1 MSLMALGLNHASA
14 PLDLRGRF
22 AFPVERLA
30 PSLQALRGHLAAVQS
45 PASGLT
51 ILSTC
56 NRTELYLGLA
66 PEVEPAPELLQPV
79 ITWLAEQGGSS
90 PQALCEHSYL
100 LQGEAVARHAF
111 RVASGLDSMVLGE
124 PQILGQLKQAVR
136 EADDVGVLGPTL
148 QQLFQRSFSV
158 AKAVRTGTEIG
169 AHAVSMAAA
178 ALRLAQ
184 QLFGDLS
191 QRRVLFVGA
200 GEMIELVA
208 THFAARA
215 PRQMAVANRS
225 AERGEALAQRL
236 GAQVLPLLGLDQRL
250 GEFDIVISCTASS
263 LPLIGLGA
271 VQRARVA
278 RKREPMLMID
288 LAVPRDIEA
297 DVGKLEDVYLYTV
310 DDLAQRVQQGG
321 ERRQAAVQQA
331 EALVDAGVHRFSQ
344 WLEQRCSVPL
354 IQQLRQRSD
363 HWRQIE
369 LERARRSLARGEDV
383 EQVLEQLA
391 GSLSAKLLHG
401 TLAGLHA
408 SRGTEHRDWAAAARR
423 CFLHEGSGERH

>member
-22 AFPVERLA
+22 AIPLDRLSQ
-30 PSLQALRGHLAAVQS
+30 SLKALREHLAALQS

-56 NRTELYLGLA
+56 NRTELYMGLA
-66 PEVEPAPELLQPV
+66 PDVAPSPELMRPV
-79 ITWLAEQGGSS
+79 LGWLAEQGQSS
-90 PQALCEHSYL
+90 PELLGAHSYL
-100 LQGEAVARHAF
+100 LEGEAVARHAF

-136 EADDVGVLGPTL
+136 EADGVGALGPTL
-148 QQLFQRSFSV
+148 QQMFQRSFAV
-158 AKAVRTGTEIG
+158 AKAVRSSTEIG

-191 QRRVLFVGA
+191 NRRVLFVGA

-215 PRQMAVANRS
+215 PRQMVVANRS
-225 AERGEALAQRL
+225 ADRGQALASRI
-236 GAQVLPLLGLDQRL
+236 GAETTPLLGLDQRL
-250 GEFDIVISCTASS
+250 AEFDVVISCTASS

-271 VQRARVA
+271 VKRALKA

-297 DVGKLEDVYLYTV
+297 EVGQLDDVFLYTV
-310 DDLAQRVQQGG
+310 DDLAHCVQQGG
-321 ERRQAAVQQA
+321 ERRRAAVQQA
-331 EALVDAGVHRFSQ
+331 EALVDDGVLRFNQ
-344 WLEQRCSVPL
+344 WLEQRQTVPL
-354 IQQLRQRSD
+354 ILQLRERSEG
-363 HWRQIE
+363 WRQAE
-369 LERARRSLARGEDV
+369 LERARRALARGDGI
-383 EQVLEQLA
+383 EQVMEQLA
-391 GSLSAKLLHG
+391 SNLSAKLLHG

-408 SRGTEHRDWAAAARR
+408 SSGDEHREWAGAARR
-423 CFLHEGSGERH
+423 CFLNESACQRP

>member
-30 PSLQALRGHLAAVQS
+30 PSLQALRGHLASVQS

-56 NRTELYLGLA
+56 NRTELYVGLA
-66 PEVEPAPELLQPV
+66 PEAAPEPALLLPV
-79 ITWLAEQGGSS
+79 IHWLAEQGGTS
-90 PQALCEHSYL
+90 PQALREHSYL

-124 PQILGQLKQAVR
+124 PQILGQLKTAVR
-136 EADDVGVLGPTL
+136 EADDVGVLGTTL

-158 AKAVRTGTEIG
+158 AKAVRSGTEIG

-178 ALRLAQ
+178 VLRLAQ

-208 THFAARA
+208 THFTARA
-215 PRQMAVANRS
+215 PRAMAVANRS
-225 AERGEALAQRL
+225 VERGEALAGRL
-236 GAQVLPLLGLDQRL
+236 GAELLPLVGLDRRL
-250 GEFDIVISCTASS
+250 AEFDIVVSCTASS

-271 VQRARVA
+271 VQRARAA

-297 DVGKLEDVYLYTV
+297 DVGRLEDVYLYTV
-310 DDLAQRVQQGG
+310 DDLLQRVQQGG
-321 ERRQAAVQQA
+321 ERRQAAVEQA
-331 EALVDAGVHRFSQ
+331 EALVDAGVCRFSQ

-363 HWRQIE
+363 HWRQLE
-369 LERARRSLARGEDV
+369 LERARRALARGEGVD
-383 EQVLEQLA
+383 QVLEQLA
-391 GSLSAKLLHG
+391 GSLSAKLMHG
-401 TLAGLHA
+401 TLAGLRA
-408 SRGTEHRDWAAAARR
+408 SRGSEHSDWAAAARR
-423 CFLHEGSGERH
+423 CFLHEGSTERH